1 MFWFFLALS
10 IASCGPQLASTDQTG
25 WAAAKERGGTA
36 IITAKNNQHIAITG
50 AGTVDGQG
58 LQWWVDMKK
67 PGKEDMFRPHTVDF
81 GNVQHAVL
89 HETLY
94 TNGPNHILE
103 LGCDFCELDGVK
115 VLAPPSTGVCEK
127 TNTCSHNTDAVD
139 VHGSPFYIH
148 NVNFTTGDDNVAGH
162 ANHTLVEDSYFG
174 SGHGASIGSLC
185 NSYITNFTVRNC
197 SFHGEAASMFCALQQ
212 LRLD

>member
-1 MFWFFLALS
+1 MQQLVSSDHRLGVSALS
-10 IASCGPQLASTDQTG
+10 VASCGAQLASTDQKG

-36 IITAKNNQHIAITG
+36 IITAKNNKHIAITG

-58 LQWWVDMKK
+58 LQWWIDMKK
-67 PGKEDMFRPHTVDF
+67 PGKEEMFRPHTVDF

-115 VLAPPSTGVCEK
+115 VFAPPSTGACEK
-127 TNTCSHNTDAVD
+127 TNTCSHNTDAV
-139 VHGSPFYIH
+139 PAPY
-148 NVNFTTGDDNVAGH
+148 N
-162 ANHTLVEDSYFG
+162 TLYMQ
-174 SGHGASIGSLC
+174 H
-185 NSYITNFTVRNC
+185 
-197 SFHGEAASMFCALQQ
+197 
-212 LRLD
+212 LRAEFVGK